1 MNYNEE
7 FITNATIQITEKLN
21 LVWEQQKLVR
31 EILNLSLYNY
41 EVVTLEKSLVKGDI
55 KEKVALYLKVRK
67 LDGLSESTLKHYFY
81 ILRAFCSYLNKP
93 IATITINDLRMF
105 IYEYSK
111 GKKPST
117 QNTITS
123 CIKAFFSWLEQ
134 EELVPK
140 NPAKRL
146 EQNKLPIRL
155 RKSLTVRELE
165 QLRLACI
172 TNRERALL
180 EFIFSTGCRIS
191 EVESI
196 NIEDLDLCNNT
207 LRVVG
212 KGNKER
218 LVCFSDKTKLHLE
231 NYLKERRDGNP
242 ALFISKRFPYERMGK
257 RGLEIVISKIGKR
270 AGFEKRIFPHLLRH
284 TMATLGLQSGAEI
297 TTIQHLLGHTDP
309 ATTEIYAELNQENIQ
324 HQYKQHFIH

>member
-1 MNYNEE
+1 MNCNEE
-7 FITNATIQITEKLN
+7 FVTNATIQISEKLS

-31 EILNLSLYNY
+31 DILNLALYNY
-41 EVVTLEKSLVKGDI
+41 EVITLEKSLVKGDI

-67 LDGLSESTLKHYFY
+67 LDGLAESTLKHYFY
-81 ILRAFCSYLNKP
+81 ILRAFCTYINKP
-93 IATITINDLRMF
+93 IATVTINDLRMF
-105 IYEYSK
+105 VFEYSR
-111 GKKPST
+111 GKKPAT

-123 CIKAFFSWLEQ
+123 CIKAFFAWLES
-134 EELVPK
+134 EEIIPK
-140 NPAKRL
+140 NPAKKL

-165 QLRLACI
+165 QLRLSCI
-172 TNRERALL
+172 DNRERAIL

-191 EVESI
+191 EVENI
-196 NIEDLDLCNNT
+196 NIGNLNLCNNT

-212 KGNKER
+212 KGDKER
-218 LVCFSDKTKLHLE
+218 IVCFSDKAKLHLE
-231 NYLKERRDGNP
+231 NYLKERRDANP
-242 ALFISKRFPYERMGK
+242 ALFISKRFPYERMRR

-284 TMATLGLQSGAEI
+284 TMATLGLQSGAEL

-309 ATTEIYAELNQENIQ
+309 ATTEIYAELSLDNIQ